1 MFEVMRMA
9 FHIHKARLLD
19 PSVAPARQVIA
30 HATSIGAASL
40 GLDHVGSLHQG
51 WAADLQV
58 VSMSTP
64 TPVTAENIFDQ
75 IVLWRSARDVT
86 DTMVAGRW
94 VVNDGQPV
102 NVDHESAA
110 AATHKEAQ
118 RLWAISH

>member
-1 MFEVMRMA
+1 
-9 FHIHKARLLD
+9 
-19 PSVAPARQVIA
+19 
-30 HATSIGAASL
+30 
-40 GLDHVGSLHQG
+40 
-51 WAADLQV
+51 
-58 VSMSTP
+58 
-64 TPVTAENIFDQ
+64 VTAENIFDQ

-118 RLWAISH
+118 RLWAKSH